1 MKQTT
6 DPDFWTKLL
15 AHYEQALSDFSILCM
30 RRTTKEAIKEFLFKT
45 GTAYGVCYTAM
56 FRFDTNIY
64 RDEHLQQFSDTCK
77 DSFWNDNLIQLL
89 TTSKVE
95 ERVANISS
103 ALSYRVVALRI
114 RLASAIG

>member
-6 DPDFWTKLL
+6 NPAFWTELL
-15 AHYEQALSDFSILCM
+15 NHYVQALNDFTTMCERSI
-30 RRTTKEAIKEFLFKT
+30 TKEDIKEFLFKT